1 MLLTPSLKTELYTHY
16 AFLPRCVPVPCEF
29 RGDDTRWNCF
39 NCINLIWDLVFLP
52 ASWNESDL
60 HRDQHWQNIQCQA
73 KDIMSPTLSRNV
85 MWWKY
90 ICRLRKW
97 LERLKIAK
105 GCLHKHSV
113 RSSVGGWKDEICTK
127 CTLICTFLWR
137 APWRKH
143 HFLLN
148 SSNIKIYL
156 HCKCCW
162 YILLHPHYSMELFAH

>member
-1 MLLTPSLKTELYTHY
+1 MLLTPSIKTELYTHY

-90 ICRLRKW
+90 IC
-97 LERLKIAK
+97 
-105 GCLHKHSV
+105 
-113 RSSVGGWKDEICTK
+113 
-127 CTLICTFLWR
+127 
-137 APWRKH
+137 
-143 HFLLN
+143 N
-148 SSNIKIYL
+148 SSPLQVSREAQNSQRLSSQTFSTFFCRWMKRWDMYEM
-156 HCKCCW
+156 
-162 YILLHPHYSMELFAH
+162 YIDMYFSLKSSLT

>member
-1 MLLTPSLKTELYTHY
+1 MCASAMWVPRWWHPLKLFQLYQ
-16 AFLPRCVPVPCEF
+16 
-29 RGDDTRWNCF
+29 
-39 NCINLIWDLVFLP
+39 
-52 ASWNESDL
+52 SDL
-60 HRDQHWQNIQCQA
+60 GPCLPPRLLEWIR
-73 KDIMSPTLSRNV
+73 SPPGSALAEYSVPGQGHHVYLRNV

-156 HCKCCW
+156 HCKCYG
-162 YILLHPHYSMELFAH
+162 YILLHPHYSMELFAY